1 MDVYVDGIGLFA
13 PGLWGWSQSQP
24 VLTNRAAYC
33 QETIPP
39 ICTSILPR
47 NEARRTTFTI
57 RLALHAAQEA
67 TVGANTFLQ
76 DMCSV
81 FTCSGG
87 DPETL
92 DKLLTALALSE
103 KSVSPN
109 LFNNSVHNAPA
120 GYWSIAT
127 GSQQTSTSL
136 TAYDAS
142 FAAGLL
148 EAVGLLA
155 VEQRPVLLVSYDVPP
170 APPLLPFRP
179 VTIPF
184 AAALLL
190 STHRS
195 SLSQSRFIVNVGYE
209 QKEDSL
215 QDTHLEALRMGNPA
229 ARSLPLLQ
237 AMAEQRRGPVVL
249 PYLPASQLV
258 VRLESC

>member
-1 MDVYVDGIGLFA
+1 MDVFVDGIGLFA
-13 PGLWGWSQSQP
+13 PGLWGWSKSQP
-24 VLTNRAAYC
+24 VLTNQAPYRL
-33 QETIPP
+33 ETIPP
-39 ICTSILPR
+39 IRTSILPR

-67 TVGANTFLQ
+67 TFHANSLLQ
-76 DMCSV
+76 DMCAV

-92 DKLLTALALSE
+92 DKLLTALALTE
-103 KSVSPN
+103 KPISPN

-142 FAAGLL
+142 FGAGLL
-148 EAVGLLA
+148 EAVSLLA
-155 VEQRPVLLVSYDVPP
+155 VERRPVLLVSYDVPP
-170 APPLLPFRP
+170 TPLLLPFRP
-179 VTIPF
+179 VKIPF
-184 AAALLL
+184 ATALLL
-190 STHRS
+190 SASKS
-195 SLSQSRFIVNVGYE
+195 SLSQSRFIVNVVYE

-215 QDTHLEALRMGNPA
+215 RDTYLETLRMGNPA

-237 AMAEQRRGPVVL
+237 AMAEQRQGPVVL
-249 PYLPASQLV
+249 PYFPASQLV